1 MKTIYFIGIIIASW
15 VSPLRLSAQTAEVL
29 VRQVKAKLDQV
40 KNYQA
45 DGIMKTNI
53 RFLKVPQATVKVYF
67 KQPGKVK
74 IVNEQGI
81 SLVPKG
87 AINFSLNN
95 VLATDGYSVLDAGTD
110 KVNGTAVRVVKLIPT
125 ADNSEVVLSTLYIDP
140 TKLVVLK
147 AKTTTRDNGTYE
159 LALRYGNYLA
169 YALPDQV
176 LFSFNTKEYKL
187 PKGLTFDY
195 DDGTQ
200 KKKPATAD
208 DLRGE
213 VVITYQK
220 FIINKG
226 VDDSIF
232 K

>member
-1 MKTIYFIGIIIASW
+1 MKTVLIIGSLLAFFM
-15 VSPLRLSAQTAEVL
+15 SPLRLTAQAADAL
-29 VRQVKAKLDQV
+29 VRQVKAKMDQV

-45 DGIMKTNI
+45 DGVMKTNI
-53 RFLKVPQATVKVYF
+53 SFLKVPQANVKVYF

-95 VLATDGYSVLDAGTD
+95 VLATDGYTVLDAGTD
-110 KVNGTAVRVVKLIPT
+110 KVNGTSVRVVKLIPT

-140 TKLVVLK
+140 TKLVVLR

-159 LALRYGNYLA
+159 LALRYGSYLA

-176 LFSFNTKEYKL
+176 LFTFNTKEYKL

-200 KKKPATAD
+200 KKKPATVE

-213 VVITYQK
+213 VVITYKK

-226 VDDSIF
+226 VDDSVF

>member
-1 MKTIYFIGIIIASW
+1 MKAHYFLW
-15 VSPLRLSAQTAEVL
+15 VGLCFFFGDVLAQSPEQLVKQ
-29 VRQVKAKLDQV
+29 VRQRMDQV
-40 KNYQA
+40 KNYVA
-45 DGIMKTNI
+45 DGQMKTNVS
-53 RFLKVPQATVKVYF
+53 FLKVPQAAVKVYF

-87 AINFSLNN
+87 AINFSLQN
-95 VLATDGYSVLDAGTD
+95 VIAQDGYAVLDAGTEQIG
-110 KVNGTAVRVVKLIPT
+110 GTTVRVVKLIPN
-125 ADNSEVVLSTLYIDP
+125 ADNSDIVLSTLYIDP
-140 TKLVVLK
+140 VKQVVLK

-159 LALRYGNYLA
+159 LALKYGAYVT

-176 LFSFNTKEYKL
+176 VFTFNTKEYKL

-195 DDGTQ
+195 DDGSE
-200 KKKPATAD
+200 KKKPAPGTN
-208 DLRGE
+208 LRGE
-213 VVITYQK
+213 VLITYKK

-226 VDDSIF
+226 VDDSVF